1 MSFVQFGHAPS
12 EIVLGRCPSQLFK
25 EAADEAS
32 RIFTRTHIFPRT
44 MLPVLL
50 AVPAI
55 ALGGLTAVVG
65 VPVLLFGVL
74 TAVVGAPAILFGV
87 LVGAPAILLGVLP
100 VLLGSLAILPGAL
113 VTGYRSLT
121 NLYHVLAALY
131 RVLAALCGAL
141 TACYRLLTARYGERG
156 SESAQNLIK
165 AAKVQYKDRATQIAA
180 FQRTLTEAV
189 TATNALLGDV
199 VAYMVQDTPRE
210 EREAIHA
217 RIKEE
222 FGRMMERVVEEM
234 RTQFPPLDR
243 APTHEEREQR
253 VDYALARVNAAVG
266 DMFRRLGIAEVH
278 AESLMRSV
286 TALGANMKKMIV
298 IVGDLGEQY
307 PQLSKILLTSAATIF
322 GIPQAWIL
330 RILLKR
336 FGFRP
341 MGLVRGYAAARAQRF
356 IFGSLIA
363 QGGWFEI
370 LGTLL
375 LY

>member
-1 MSFVQFGHAPS
+1 MCQPCNDELVQFGHAPS
-12 EIVLGRCPSQLFK
+12 EIGVREYS
-25 EAADEAS
+25 ADDHHNCSNEAS

-55 ALGGLTAVVG
+55 ALGVLTAAVG
-65 VPVLLFGVL
+65 AASAILLGVL

-121 NLYHVLAALY
+121 NLYHVLAAL
-131 RVLAALCGAL
+131 CGAL

-156 SESAQNLIK
+156 SESAQKLIK

-222 FGRMMERVVEEM
+222 FGRIMERVVEEM

-278 AESLMRSV
+278 AEGLMRSV

-298 IVGDLGEQY
+298 IVGKQCLAQY
-307 PQLSKILLTSAATIF
+307 H
-322 GIPQAWIL
+322 GH
-330 RILLKR
+330 
-336 FGFRP
+336 GV
-341 MGLVRGYAAARAQRF
+341 GL
-356 IFGSLIA
+356 
-363 QGGWFEI
+363 
-370 LGTLL
+370 
-375 LY
+375 